1 MNKTLLFFFLILI
14 YLSGCIHLDKTTSE
28 EIIIENNSI
37 YEDSFETNMDS
48 SNQEPITKKYD
59 LSFDITAVPNKHP
72 EMIPYFEKYGEI
84 FGIPF
89 FATRGVTDDK
99 LLHAMN
105 IMAQYLD
112 NDENGIPDNTLVL
125 DELLKEEGGMIMFAN
140 HREAENSDAWD
151 SDAPMYRYAELH
163 GEEVIIS
170 GSRFDA
176 SLEEIFHLITDTGY
190 EGVYP
195 SVFGEFSGSE
205 LANLMDNA
213 RGGHFENEGTIIED
227 GHSFQSAVPKS
238 YPASAWYT
246 YDDKS
251 CRYDCMNTEYIY
263 WAMTS
268 ILGAQ
273 ENRCNEIDHEWK
285 LCTKEKV
292 KNQDPGIYNLLTNP
306 DYGFPTIL
314 PDGSYGR

>member
-1 MNKTLLFFFLILI
+1 MNKTTIFIFLLFIFM
-14 YLSGCIHLDKTTSE
+14 SGCIQDNNLISEDNQIKENLIEDKVFQNEKNEPT
-28 EIIIENNSI
+28 IKN
-37 YEDSFETNMDS
+37 YE
-48 SNQEPITKKYD
+48 
-59 LSFDITAVPNKHP
+59 LSFDISAVPNKHS
-72 EMIPYFEKYGEI
+72 EMIFYFDKYGEV

-89 FATRGVTDDK
+89 FATKTVSDDK
-99 LLHAMN
+99 LSHAMN

-112 NDENGIPDNTLVL
+112 NDEDGMPDNPLVVE
-125 DELLKEEGGMIMFAN
+125 ELLNQEVGMIMFSN
-140 HREAENSDAWD
+140 EKEAETSQVWE
-151 SDAPMYRYAELH
+151 SDAPMDRYQELY
-163 GEEVIIS
+163 GSETIIT

-195 SVFGEFSGSE
+195 SVFGEFPGSE

-213 RGGHFENEGTIIED
+213 RGGHFSNEGTITED
-227 GHSFQSAVPKS
+227 GYRYASAVPSS
-238 YPASAWYT
+238 YPSGAWYT
-246 YDDKS
+246 YDDET
-251 CRYDCMNTEYIY
+251 CTYDCMNTEYIY

-273 ENRCNEIDHEWK
+273 EEYCSEIRHEWK

-292 KNQDPGIYNLLTNP
+292 MNQDPGIYNLLTNP
-306 DYGFPTIL
+306 EYKLPSSL

>member
-1 MNKTLLFFFLILI
+1 MNKTLLFFFLLII
-14 YLSGCIHLDKTTSE
+14 YLSGCIHLDINSTE
-28 EIIIENNSI
+28 EVKIQNNLSD
-37 YEDSFETNMDS
+37 EDSFENNMALL
-48 SNQEPITKKYD
+48 NQEPIAKKYD
-59 LSFDITAVPNKHP
+59 LSFDINAVPNKYP
-72 EMIPYFEKYGEI
+72 EMIPYFDKYGEV

-112 NDENGIPDNTLVL
+112 NDENGIPDNQLVVE
-125 DELLKEEGGMIMFAN
+125 ELLNQEVGMILFSN
-140 HREAENSDAWD
+140 ENESENSQVWE
-151 SDAPMYRYAELH
+151 SDAPMDRYQELY
-163 GEEVIIS
+163 GSETIIT

-176 SLEEIFHLITDTGY
+176 SLEEIFHLITDKGY

-195 SVFGEFSGSE
+195 SVFGEFPGSE
-205 LANLMDNA
+205 LAKLMDNA
-213 RGGHFENEGTIIED
+213 RGGHFSNEGIIIED
-227 GHSFQSAVPKS
+227 GDRYTIAVPSS
-238 YPASAWYT
+238 YPSTAWYT

-273 ENRCNEIDHEWK
+273 ENRCNDISHEWK

-306 DYGFPTIL
+306 EYGFPSNL